1 MNDLSNTSLLWNLCG
16 SLIMED
22 EIKTF
27 LLLSRPNYFNF
38 LYKQDEDLT
47 QEVIEIYNYYIV
59 KIR

>member
-1 MNDLSNTSLLWNLCG
+1 
-16 SLIMED
+16 MED

-47 QEVIEIYNYYIV
+47 QEVIEMYNYYIA